1 MTNNK
6 HTELMES
13 ISSIYNISKGC
24 KMRKDLF
31 NEIEKELSVVAEYL
45 ETGNQAA
52 FLFSNIVSLYFM
64 GREVEFT
71 DICRHF
77 DAVPFD
83 VLPHM
88 KHADELITRGILTR
102 KNGRR
107 RINEPTINKTYYVA
121 YELCEAILKEQVCP
135 PLKKEYN
142 DSLLDV
148 LESLNDLINQCM
160 DEELNTIELEEE
172 LDGII
177 KANNQFKFMKK
188 MKGLNLPNLD
198 RVVFLYVSW
207 GIISG
212 CRSVDIERLL
222 RSAVRRN
229 AERVKYMQEIYNG
242 QNRLINE
249 GFLEI
254 KEARFLNDVEFSITD
269 KTKLMLEEDGIVM
282 TMKNSRRDDLIFPKD
297 IGQKA
302 MFYNASEAAQIDK
315 LKPMLEEAKYQELVS
330 RLKSKNLPVGLNV
343 LLFGAPGTGK
353 TETALQ
359 LAKSSGRQIIK
370 IDISK
375 TKSMWFGESEKIV
388 KRIFSDYKEFAAS
401 QELAPILLFNEA
413 DAILSSR
420 GNIGSSNTRQTE
432 NAIQNILLEEL
443 ENFKGIFIAT
453 TNLVKNLDPA
463 FDRRF
468 LFKVEF
474 SKPGIEQRGLIWQSK
489 LDFINAK
496 DATALAA
503 SFELSGG
510 QIDNVARKCEIN
522 FVLNGDV
529 PDLHEL
535 MDYCTE
541 ESAIS
546 KGNKK
551 AIGFQSS
558 SS

>member
-13 ISSIYNISKGC
+13 ISSIYNISKGS

-135 PLKKEYN
+135 PLKKEYK

-148 LESLNDLINQCM
+148 LESLNDIINQCI
-160 DEELNTIELEEE
+160 DEELNSYELEEE

-177 KANNQFKFMKK
+177 KSNNQFKFIKK

-198 RVVFLYVSW
+198 RAVFLFVSW

-229 AERVKYMQEIYNG
+229 AERVKYMQEIYSG

-282 TMKNSRRDDLIFPKD
+282 AMKNSRRDDLIFPKD

-388 KRIFSDYKEFAAS
+388 KKIFSDYKEFAAS
-401 QELAPILLFNEA
+401 QELAPILLFKK
-413 DAILSSR
+413 
-420 GNIGSSNTRQTE
+420 QTPSFQVAE
-432 NAIQNILLEEL
+432 
-443 ENFKGIFIAT
+443 T
-453 TNLVKNLDPA
+453 
-463 FDRRF
+463 
-468 LFKVEF
+468 
-474 SKPGIEQRGLIWQSK
+474 
-489 LDFINAK
+489 
-496 DATALAA
+496 LAA
-503 SFELSGG
+503 ATHVKLKMPFRTSYWR
-510 QIDNVARKCEIN
+510 N
-522 FVLNGDV
+522 
-529 PDLHEL
+529 
-535 MDYCTE
+535 
-541 ESAIS
+541 
-546 KGNKK
+546 
-551 AIGFQSS
+551 
-558 SS
+558 